1 MVDGWTAKIAFLRVL
16 RENICIVPFSYFFK
30 SSNSSHKES
39 QKKLKALLSVLMFT
53 KK

>member
-1 MVDGWTAKIAFLRVL
+1 MSSSTSALKASKSIVD
-16 RENICIVPFSYFFK
+16 SYV
-30 SSNSSHKES
+30 SSSERSNLTTTFTLTSKES